1 MMMNENG
8 QQQSGERGFNYHGA
22 DGYAAA
28 NMASMVEQF
37 LEPGET
43 FDDALIRAGMDWADA
58 LDFSAIYRKG
68 MTFERPE
75 IIQYAV
81 HALRAHAGDARSA
94 RLEALTA
101 ATHNPLVLPSNQGKH
116 GGGGGLFGRLRR
128 RSKVSEGIDSDVN
141 SAP

>member
-1 MMMNENG
+1 MMNENG
-8 QQQSGERGFNYHGA
+8 QQQQSGFSYNGA
-22 DGYAAA
+22 DGYASA
-28 NMASMVEQF
+28 NMASIVEQF

-43 FDDALIRAGMDWADA
+43 FDDALIRAGMDWTDA

-81 HALRAHAGDARSA
+81 HALRAHAGDARLA

-101 ATHNPLVLPSNQGKH
+101 ATHNPLALPSNQPKP
-116 GGGGGLFGRLRR
+116 GGIFGRLRR
-128 RSKVSEGIDSDVN
+128 KSKVSDGVDIDVN